1 MATDNEVI
9 YQCLEAVTNSYTDIA
24 TTVYASVSEKMP
36 DMNQHIDFMD
46 SRMRGR
52 MLDQIYKLLL
62 GDVDNGYLEFEARMH
77 RGYGADLAQS
87 LGMLEA
93 VKGAVS
99 NVLSDTWSA
108 AEDVAWNRTI
118 EHIVGD
124 IAAILHDGAESRRPD
139 LVSPSPARA

>member
-1 MATDNEVI
+1 MATDNEII
-9 YQCLEAVTNSYTDIA
+9 YQCLEAVADSQTDIA
-24 TTVYASVSEKMP
+24 PAVYASVSEKMP
-36 DMNQHIDFMD
+36 GMDQHIGFMD

-77 RGYGADLAQS
+77 QGYGADLAQYRGI
-87 LGMLEA
+87 LDA
-93 VKGAVS
+93 VKDAVS

-108 AEDVAWNRTI
+108 AEEVAWDRTI

-124 IAAILHDGAESRRPD
+124 ISAILHDRPES
-139 LVSPSPARA
+139 

>member
-9 YQCLEAVTNSYTDIA
+9 YQCLEAVANSHTDIA

-77 RGYGADLAQS
+77 QGYGADLAQYR
-87 LGMLEA
+87 GMLEA

-108 AEDVAWNRTI
+108 AEDTAGNRTI

-124 IAAILHDGAESRRPD
+124 ISAILHDGAESRGPD
-139 LVSPSPARA
+139 RVSPSPARA